1 MADFSVLQAEMA
13 NQRGGG
19 TASQASNVATEAED
33 EDASGF
39 GEGFDSDGE
48 ATTSFHAAS
57 VAELIG
63 KGVPAKYAEIAAGH
77 FGPIISG
84 LEEQVARLS
93 QVRNNLFVCGTIAT
107 SF

>member
-1 MADFSVLQAEMA
+1 MLQAEMA
-13 NQRGGG
+13 NQRGSGA
-19 TASQASNVATEAED
+19 ASHTYNVTTEAED

-39 GEGFDSDGE
+39 GEGFDSDEE

-57 VAELIG
+57 VAELIE
-63 KGVPAKYAEIAAGH
+63 KGAPAKYAEIAAGH
-77 FGPIISG
+77 FDPVISG

-93 QVRNNLFVCGTIAT
+93 QVRNNLFVGAAPSLSS